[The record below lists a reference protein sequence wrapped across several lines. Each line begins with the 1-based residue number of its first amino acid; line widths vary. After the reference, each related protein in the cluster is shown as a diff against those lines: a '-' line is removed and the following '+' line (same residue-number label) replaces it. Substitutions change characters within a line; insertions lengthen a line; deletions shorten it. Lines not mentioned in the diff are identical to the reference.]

1 MHKKMTQAQFIE
13 NLAELCDGKDFPKDL
28 LKVTVYSVI
37 LKDTGGS
44 QKIMLEK
51 IATATCN
58 LLI

>member
-1 MHKKMTQAQFIE
+1 MTQAQFIE